1 MQESLSQLHQILLDK
16 GIAFVRYSLP
26 GDKKAVTLI
35 SYDTVSFEDLDS
47 LADNQDDS
55 FLFAPF
61 VISDEHP
68 IWFLKADEVVDEEK
82 NIRLILKKLEA
93 LPDAGQKAIPTVES
107 TSKEEYTKAF
117 DAFVSPLKSATL
129 DKAIL
134 SKIVTKPK
142 TNETLVSIFSRLS
155 KAYPSAFTYIIS
167 LPSGE
172 TWMGATPELL
182 LSQDKSGLQTMAL
195 AGTQLLKNRKLND
208 VVWQEKEVDE
218 QAYVRSYV
226 QNVLASVCDSVNVS
240 STYSALAGNLV
251 HLRTDFKVN
260 QYFNR
265 SKFFSIAKRLHPTAA
280 VCGIP
285 LEKSR
290 ALILNAERHNRA
302 YYTGFLGPINANSI
316 FLFVNLRCMQILPE
330 KYALYVGGGIT
341 RDSEMEKEWDETE
354 AKAQTLLSVIDSS
367 QED

>member
-26 GDKKAVTLI
+26 EDTKAVTLI
-35 SYDTVSFEDLDS
+35 SYDPISFENLDS
-47 LADNQDDS
+47 LADNRDDG

-61 VISDEHP
+61 VISYEQP
-68 IWFLKADEVVDEEK
+68 IWFLRADEIIDDSKDIKTLLGE
-82 NIRLILKKLEA
+82 LEV
-93 LPDAGQKAIPTVES
+93 LPDAENKVVSSLES
-107 TSKEEYTKAF
+107 TSKTDYSKAF
-117 DAFVSPLKSATL
+117 DAFMSQLKSATL

-134 SKIVTKPK
+134 SKIVSKPR

-155 KAYPSAFTYIIS
+155 KAYPSAFTYLIS

-172 TWMGATPELL
+172 IWMGATPELL
-182 LSQDKSGLQTMAL
+182 LSQDKAGLQTMAL
-195 AGTQLLKNRKLND
+195 AGTQLLKNRNLND

-226 QNVLASVCDSVNVS
+226 QNVLASVSDSVNVS

-265 SKFFSIAKRLHPTAA
+265 SKSFSIAKRLHPTPA

-290 ALILNAERHNRA
+290 ALILNAERHDRA
-302 YYTGFLGPINANSI
+302 YYTGFLGPVNANSI
-316 FLFVNLRCMQILPE
+316 SLFVNLRCMQVLSE
-330 KYALYVGGGIT
+330 NYALYVGGGIT
-341 RDSEMEKEWDETE
+341 RDSEMEKEWAETE

-367 QED
+367 F